1 MSEISD
7 EEKDDLREILRN
19 FYGDQ
24 VAAWN
29 INQKSFELFGELI
42 RKTKQ
47 CDQAMK
53 FVPLP
58 YGGGNPVNWSIKQVR
73 KIITRHF
80 LKPSNK
86 HYIICM
92 KFSAISMKTQFILAQ
107 S

>member
-53 FVPLP
+53 LVPLP
-58 YGGGNPVNWSIKQVR
+58 YGGGNPVNWSIKQAR
-73 KIITRHF
+73 KIITRPF